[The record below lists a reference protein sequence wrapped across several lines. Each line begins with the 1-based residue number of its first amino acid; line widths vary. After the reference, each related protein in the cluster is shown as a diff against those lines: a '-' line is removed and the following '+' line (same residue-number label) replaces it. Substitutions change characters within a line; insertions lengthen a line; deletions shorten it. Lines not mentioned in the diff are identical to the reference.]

1 MKMGVDSVPQLWS
14 LLGNRWMCDIA
25 PPTVDGVLREVW
37 HDYGSW

>member
-25 PPTVDGVLREVW
+25 PPTVDRVLREVW